1 MKRLVSTLLALVWLA
16 AAFVPASA
24 VTCSTQYTVV
34 PGDNLFRIG
43 VMFGIAWPQIAAANN
58 LSNPSLIFPGQV
70 LCIPSS
76 VAATPGPTS
85 TPAPTS
91 TAGPTPTTAPVPTV
105 VPFVVPTFSIVS
117 VVQNTS
123 VTIQTAN
130 FPPNQTFVV
139 TMGPFGGLGVG
150 GVVVTTT
157 DSGAGGT
164 FTATYAIPSQ
174 LAGVTPIAIRLQS
187 ASGFFSFNW
196 FWNFTA
202 P

>member
-24 VTCSTQYTVV
+24 VTCANQYTVV
-34 PGDNLFRIG
+34 AGDNLFQIG
-43 VMFGIAWPQIAAANN
+43 VMFGIPWPQIAAANN
-58 LSNPSLIFPGQV
+58 LANPSLIFPGQV
-70 LCIPSS
+70 LCIPGS

-85 TPAPTS
+85 TPAPTA
-91 TAGPTPTTAPVPTV
+91 TLGPTPTMAPVPTI

-130 FPPNQTFVV
+130 FPPNDNFVV
-139 TMGPFGGLGVG
+139 TMGPFGGLGVVG
-150 GVVVTTT
+150 FVVTTT
-157 DSGAGGT
+157 NSGTGGS

-174 LAGVTPIAIRLQS
+174 LVGVSQIAIRLQS